1 MTRKYRGPT
10 RPLPDRKISETLL
23 DYARPLL
30 EQVDEQ
36 TTQSLLEDGLKLA
49 VTIWNAAV
57 LEETTGADHYLAE
70 IRERI
75 RLSGIRPAIDTVD
88 ALIKRRRRVFAHPRC
103 QGSCRPDRR
112 PWAE

>member
-36 TTQSLLEDGLKLA
+36 TSQSLLEDGLKLA

-57 LEETTGADHYLAE
+57 LEETTCADHYLAE

-88 ALIKRRRRVFAHPRC
+88 ALIKRRRRVFAHVK
-103 QGSCRPDRR
+103 SL
-112 PWAE
+112 AEFVDEKRTK